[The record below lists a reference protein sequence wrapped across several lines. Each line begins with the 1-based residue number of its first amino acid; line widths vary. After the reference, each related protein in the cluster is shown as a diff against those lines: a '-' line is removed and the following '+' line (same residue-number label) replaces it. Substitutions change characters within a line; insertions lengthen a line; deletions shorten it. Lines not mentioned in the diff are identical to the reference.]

1 MSVKVQAHR
10 VRSPVS
16 LSALARVGE
25 VVLRAERATAVG
37 VSVTLVSAARIA
49 QLNAVH
55 LGVRGPTDV
64 IAFALDG
71 VPGAAR
77 SGDVYL
83 APSVARQQARR
94 LRISVREELMRL
106 VVHGILHVLG
116 HDHPDDTS
124 RLSSPMWRRQEVL
137 LRRAMAART

>member
-49 QLNAVH
+49 QLNAVQD
-55 LGVRGPTDV
+55 RK
-64 IAFALDG
+64 
-71 VPGAAR
+71 
-77 SGDVYL
+77 
-83 APSVARQQARR
+83 SV
-94 LRISVREELMRL
+94 V
-106 VVHGILHVLG
+106 
-116 HDHPDDTS
+116 
-124 RLSSPMWRRQEVL
+124 
-137 LRRAMAART
+137 